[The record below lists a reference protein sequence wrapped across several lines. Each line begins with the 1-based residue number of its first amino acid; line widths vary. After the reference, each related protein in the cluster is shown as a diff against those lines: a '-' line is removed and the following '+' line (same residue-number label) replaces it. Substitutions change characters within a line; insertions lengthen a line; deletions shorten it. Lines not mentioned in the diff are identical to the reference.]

1 MSKVIDFYFDFAS
14 PNAYLSN
21 KALQD
26 VVERTGANI
35 NYIPVL
41 LGGIF
46 KLTNNKP
53 PMEAFFGIQ
62 NKNEYQSLEMQRF
75 IERHGINEFQ
85 MNPHFP
91 VMTLQVM
98 RAAVAAKED
107 NYLED
112 YIQKILIHMWE
123 KPKKMDDPEVIHAAF
138 LESGLD
144 ADKLMSQ
151 MQDPAIK
158 GKLISNTDEAVK
170 RGVFGIPTFFVEDEM
185 YFGKDTLWMVE
196 EAVS

>member
-1 MSKVIDFYFDFAS
+1 
-14 PNAYLSN
+14 
-21 KALQD
+21 
-26 VVERTGANI
+26 
-35 NYIPVL
+35 
-41 LGGIF
+41 
-46 KLTNNKP
+46 
-53 PMEAFFGIQ
+53 
-62 NKNEYQSLEMQRF
+62 
-75 IERHGINEFQ
+75 

-151 MQDPAIK
+151 MQDPTIK